1 MDTGLWH
8 AGSVQGGLARL
19 SQGEVLRLHDA
30 AGRHVGVAC
39 GNVWVTQE
47 RDPRDRVLGAGS
59 SLRLTRD
66 GLTLVMPL
74 GGDATVVLEEGLA
87 AQSGTVAPEHAVV
100 AATRDAWRVHSP
112 ELEHAARRLRAR
124 VIARLAASVGRV
136 LAAAWRGF
144 ARAAAASLETRRTA
158 RELGALSDH
167 LLKDLGLRRDQI
179 DCVARRV
186 PC

>member
-8 AGSVQGGLARL
+8 AGPVQGGLARL
-19 SQGEVLRLHDA
+19 PQGEVLRLHDA
-30 AGRHVGVAC
+30 VGRHVGVAR
-39 GNVWVTQE
+39 GTVWVTQE
-47 RDPRDRVLGAGS
+47 RDPRDRTLGAGS
-59 SLRLTRD
+59 SFRVTRD
-66 GLTLVMPL
+66 GLTLVVPL

-87 AQSGTVAPEHAVV
+87 AQSGTVAPEHAAV
-100 AATRDAWRVHSP
+100 AAARDAWRAHSQQF
-112 ELEHAARRLRAR
+112 ERAARQLRAR

-158 RELGALSDH
+158 RELRALSDH

-179 DCVARRV
+179 DCVARGAR
-186 PC
+186 C